1 MYHQHSI
8 IQSMYSWARGCFG
21 EESQKAKTKK
31 MKLKPYQEHLIK
43 LAAQFEETRFAHLS
57 RNKNQ
62 FADAL
67 GTLALMTQIG
77 GEVKIQPV
85 NIEIKISPAYCCC
98 LNEMEEDMKPW
109 YHNIQQFIRSRDYTA
124 RADKTN
130 RKYFRIMTMHC
141 YLEGEILYKRGFDGT
156 PLRYLD

>member
-1 MYHQHSI
+1 
-8 IQSMYSWARGCFG
+8 MYSWARGFG
-21 EESQKAKTKK
+21 EESGKAKTKK

-43 LAAQFEETRFAHLS
+43 LAAQFKETGFAHLS

-67 GTLALMTQIG
+67 GTLASMTQIG
-77 GEVKIQPV
+77 GEVKNLKIQPV

-109 YHNIQQFIRSRDYTA
+109 YHNIQQFIRSREYTA

-130 RKYFRIMTMHC
+130 RKYFRLMTMHS
-141 YLEGEILYKRGFDGT
+141 YLEGEIFYKRVSDGT
-156 PLRYLD
+156 LRIQKIF